1 MSVYLLKKKTPFIF
15 GAGSPKG
22 RVGLTALQLPRKV
35 FKFMFS
41 HTLSDYLISYFFF
54 HSSSH
59 PQFPSLSLSL
69 SDAVQSTLS
78 QSVQWTR
85 AQTVDWDISCSL
97 ERWSGWRRK
106 GKRERL
112 KCTTL
117 SQSVQWTRRQVC
129 TGLLSEHKKRQKEDW
144 ARETV
149 CDSRSAFLP
158 NSFNRWYR
166 NSVLLS
172 PEPEFIFFKSHLF
185 FLNPS
190 LFFIWLCYLPSLWT
204 EIANLLQTT
213 SSTPLTISTKVLQSP
228 SFKKHAIQQ
237 NISLSFKKTEILGW
251 VKSLMFG
258 TLRLDELDL
267 TCLNPGMQHIM
278 EARVVYTVSWLN
290 TIKSYTRGQT
300 GTS

>member
-41 HTLSDYLISYFFF
+41 HTLSDHLISYFFF

-112 KCTTL
+112 
-117 SQSVQWTRRQVC
+117 SNVQLYLNQCSEPDARSALGYFLNTKKDKKKTEREKQCATV
-129 TGLLSEHKKRQKEDW
+129 GLLSCQTALTDG
-144 ARETV
+144 TGIP
-149 CDSRSAFLP
+149 CFYLQSQ
-158 NSFNRWYR
+158 NSY
-166 NSVLLS
+166 SS
-172 PEPEFIFFKSHLF
+172 SHIFFF
-185 FLNPS
+185 
-190 LFFIWLCYLPSLWT
+190 
-204 EIANLLQTT
+204 
-213 SSTPLTISTKVLQSP
+213 
-228 SFKKHAIQQ
+228 
-237 NISLSFKKTEILGW
+237 
-251 VKSLMFG
+251 
-258 TLRLDELDL
+258 
-267 TCLNPGMQHIM
+267 
-278 EARVVYTVSWLN
+278 
-290 TIKSYTRGQT
+290 
-300 GTS
+300 